1 MLSGP
6 SPLCGELSPLAALI
20 QGRLER
26 SVISSASW
34 LPQTL
39 SFHLVKH
46 MFSPWQQKARD
57 NRAAQ
62 RISKVQLSSDPTK
75 RQQATPAPL
84 PAAYEPACM
93 EVEGGF
99 KDPLKSRESEQ
110 EQEWKLRQVSFAAT
124 DFQTRTQACMVL
136 LRLLS
141 AGIVDAPQVG
151 K

>member
-1 MLSGP
+1 
-6 SPLCGELSPLAALI
+6 
-20 QGRLER
+20 
-26 SVISSASW
+26 
-34 LPQTL
+34 
-39 SFHLVKH
+39 

-62 RISKVQLSSDPTK
+62 RISKVQLSGEPVK

-110 EQEWKLRQVSFAAT
+110 EQEWKLRQVSCAEPGHRARQHPGPAAARQL
-124 DFQTRTQACMVL
+124 DVNASKV
-136 LRLLS
+136 
-141 AGIVDAPQVG
+141 A
-151 K
+151 